1 MGGVPPPPRLRTTAL
16 AQLLTVLN
24 DGGALYRQGLY
35 NAGTKRSCA
44 VAATY
49 LYKREGASYAVISY
63 CIRAGILKLGG
74 VKASQGGR
82 EHDSDI
88 LMKSSSELQSNL
100 VTTSLLIHYIRICD
114 LVLKNNFVWTLIRYC
129 FNFRRLIYID
139 TSLYASPS
147 FLRGRCHLAR
157 RFCTFSFIR
166 SFLSHAVKPYFPNFL
181 KVHERDSLLTLL
193 WSGQYLVVFS

>member
-1 MGGVPPPPRLRTTAL
+1 MSRL
-16 AQLLTVLN
+16 
-24 DGGALYRQGLY
+24 
-35 NAGTKRSCA
+35 
-44 VAATY
+44 
-49 LYKREGASYAVISY
+49 
-63 CIRAGILKLGG
+63 GILKLGG

-82 EHDSDI
+82 EDDSDI

-100 VTTSLLIHYIRICD
+100 VTTLLLIHYIRICD
-114 LVLKNNFVWTLIRYC
+114 LVLKNNFVWTSIRYC
-129 FNFRRLIYID
+129 FNFRCLIYID

-166 SFLSHAVKPYFPNFL
+166 SFLSHAVNFPNFL
-181 KVHERDSLLTLL
+181 KVHERDSWLTLL

>member
-1 MGGVPPPPRLRTTAL
+1 MGKNSV
-16 AQLLTVLN
+16 N
-24 DGGALYRQGLY
+24 C
-35 NAGTKRSCA
+35 SCKE
-44 VAATY
+44 
-49 LYKREGASYAVISY
+49 LSS
-63 CIRAGILKLGG
+63 AGILKLGGAPPLGG

-129 FNFRRLIYID
+129 FNFRCLIYID

-166 SFLSHAVKPYFPNFL
+166 SFFSHAVKPYFPNFL
-181 KVHERDSLLTLL
+181 KVHERDSLLTLF

>member
-1 MGGVPPPPRLRTTAL
+1 MLIIFAIG
-16 AQLLTVLN
+16 
-24 DGGALYRQGLY
+24 
-35 NAGTKRSCA
+35 
-44 VAATY
+44 
-49 LYKREGASYAVISY
+49 YAV
-63 CIRAGILKLGG
+63 CTATLKAGILKLGGAPPLGG

-88 LMKSSSELQSNL
+88 LMKSSSKLQSNL

-114 LVLKNNFVWTLIRYC
+114 LVLKNSFVWTLIRYC
-129 FNFRRLIYID
+129 FNFRCLIYID

-157 RFCTFSFIR
+157 RFCTFLFIR
-166 SFLSHAVKPYFPNFL
+166 SFLSHAIKPYFPNFL
-181 KVHERDSLLTLL
+181 KVHERNSLLTLL

>member
-1 MGGVPPPPRLRTTAL
+1 MAVLR
-16 AQLLTVLN
+16 QK
-24 DGGALYRQGLY
+24 G
-35 NAGTKRSCA
+35 RS
-44 VAATY
+44 
-49 LYKREGASYAVISY
+49 
-63 CIRAGILKLGG
+63 RAGILKLGGTPPLRG

-88 LMKSSSELQSNL
+88 FMKSSSELQSNL

-129 FNFRRLIYID
+129 FNFRCLIYID

-147 FLRGRCHLAR
+147 FLCGKCHLAR
-157 RFCTFSFIR
+157 RFCTFSFIC

-181 KVHERDSLLTLL
+181 KVHERDSLLTLF

>member
-1 MGGVPPPPRLRTTAL
+1 MLQNFQALGARMSIKLHYLISHVDYFLENLGDVSEEQGKRFHQDIRT
-16 AQLLTVLN
+16 
-24 DGGALYRQGLY
+24 
-35 NAGTKRSCA
+35 
-44 VAATY
+44 
-49 LYKREGASYAVISY
+49 
-63 CIRAGILKLGG
+63 GILKLGG

-129 FNFRRLIYID
+129 FNFRCLIYID

-147 FLRGRCHLAR
+147 FLRLS
-157 RFCTFSFIR
+157 FSA
-166 SFLSHAVKPYFPNFL
+166 FLSPREMSLSTSILYFFIYSFF
-181 KVHERDSLLTLL
+181 SLPRR
-193 WSGQYLVVFS
+193 

>member
-1 MGGVPPPPRLRTTAL
+1 MLFTLVKYKPTIS
-16 AQLLTVLN
+16 QLPV
-24 DGGALYRQGLY
+24 
-35 NAGTKRSCA
+35 CC
-44 VAATY
+44 
-49 LYKREGASYAVISY
+49 VIS
-63 CIRAGILKLGG
+63 RPGILKLGG

-129 FNFRRLIYID
+129 FNFRCLIYID

>member
-1 MGGVPPPPRLRTTAL
+1 MTSIILIKLRHGLVSLLITTYFDLNGLFYWLTCPIGLTQGFLNWGACPPWGGM
-16 AQLLTVLN
+16 
-24 DGGALYRQGLY
+24 
-35 NAGTKRSCA
+35 
-44 VAATY
+44 
-49 LYKREGASYAVISY
+49 
-63 CIRAGILKLGG
+63 
-74 VKASQGGR
+74 KASPGGR

-88 LMKSSSELQSNL
+88 LMKSSFKLQSNL

-129 FNFRRLIYID
+129 FNFRCLIYID

-193 WSGQYLVVFS
+193 